1 MMCVAIVIT
10 IVCNT
15 MGNLLCE
22 TLMVAI
28 ITLVIRFIG
37 ACCESTCQGK
47 Q

>member
-1 MMCVAIVIT
+1 MMCVAIVIA

-28 ITLVIRFIG
+28 IAPAICFSG